1 MLKTELVEDKFDLI
15 ESSDG
20 RFASDGRSE
29 RLLSFDNLAD
39 ANCWKE
45 VAGDNVVF
53 LCRASGSDRCAS
65 MEDVR
70 GGKTRSLL
78 HWCLLSDD
86 DRPSGSFACDDG
98 LVSVSEN
105 VFLLAEEF
113 VPPSAFNIKSDDL

>member
-1 MLKTELVEDKFDLI
+1 MLKTELVEEKFDLI

-53 LCRASGSDRCAS
+53 LC
-65 MEDVR
+65 
-70 GGKTRSLL
+70 
-78 HWCLLSDD
+78 
-86 DRPSGSFACDDG
+86 
-98 LVSVSEN
+98 
-105 VFLLAEEF
+105 
-113 VPPSAFNIKSDDL
+113 